1 MLLEIDDNKTIGDLQ
16 ENFNESFPYLKLEFY
31 DRRYR
36 AVKNIH
42 LLFPLPASA
51 QLESIRKKHEPGIL
65 TIKSW
70 FKTGKVEDELWEMYG
85 LNARIYRMEGS
96 KWVPSHPGEA
106 LTTRI
111 NSI

>member
-16 ENFNESFPYLKLEFY
+16 ENFNESFPFLKLEFY

-36 AVKNIH
+36 TVKDFH

-51 QLESIRKKHEPGIL
+51 RVESIRRKHDPGIC

-70 FKTGKVEDELWEMYG
+70 YKTGKVEDDLWEMFG
-85 LNARIYRMEGS
+85 LNARIFRNERN
-96 KWVPSHPGEA
+96 KWVPAQYGDKLEA
-106 LTTRI
+106 HI
-111 NSI
+111 NFL